1 MKTSPEAIALASFT
15 FVVAVLLGGWQQI
28 AMLAVGLVSRFSPV
42 HGPTGDALIV
52 SLSVSV
58 LAIVAA
64 VAARSAAAVTTGWV
78 KVLGDA
84 TVLLAALVVLAAIA
98 LVLGSVARDGLAPWG
113 RYFG

>member
-1 MKTSPEAIALASFT
+1 MKTSPEAIALACFT
-15 FVVAVLLGGWQQI
+15 LVFAILIGGWQQI
-28 AMLAVGLVSRFSPV
+28 AMLSVGLVSRFSPV

-52 SLSVSV
+52 AATVSV
-58 LAIVAA
+58 VVIVAA
-64 VAARSAAAVTTGWV
+64 VAARTAGAVTTGWP

-84 TVLLAALVVLAAIA
+84 TVILAVLVVLAAVA